1 MSKTTFFGQEATM
14 REDMPI
20 IDSSVKRRDFIN
32 NFPEYFNNVVGS
44 NPEIADLEFI
54 KRLRII
60 RANQN
65 TPVDTVVFKNVGQLS
80 PTLRERYMRDWE
92 ACYTWVQKLKNLLLI
107 YSGIVITGMDLHWSK
122 HFYSSSTCC
131 CKTSYSRVH

>member
-92 ACYTWVQKLKNLLLI
+92 ACYTWVQN
-107 YSGIVITGMDLHWSK
+107 SK
-122 HFYSSSTCC
+122 TC
-131 CKTSYSRVH
+131 S